1 MSFRKF
7 AIAWLVAVGAATAH
21 AQIVQVFDQVTLQP
35 IEGVALSHAA
45 SGTNAITDAR
55 GRADITALAAADSI
69 TFWRLGYRAIVR
81 SLAEIKAA
89 DHRVGLE
96 PIPLSLGEFVV
107 SANRWEQ
114 DPARVPDQITVISKR
129 DAAFANPGTAADL
142 LQQSGEVFVQRS
154 QLGGG
159 SPMLRGF
166 GANRVLIVVD
176 GVRMNNAIYRAGN
189 LQNVI
194 SVDAQA
200 LERAEV
206 VHGPGAMTYGS
217 DAIGGIMDF
226 HLLRPRFSSE
236 DDLDVSGGA
245 AARYGTAANEYGGH
259 VHLGLGLR
267 KVAVLGSASFTRF
280 GDLRMGSNGPKDYQ
294 RPWYAQ
300 TFNGVDSMV
309 MNSDPDL
316 QVGSGYDN
324 INLMGKLAYKP
335 VEQLELGFNYYFSTT
350 SDVPRYDRLIEVRP
364 NGLPRSAEWYY
375 GPQEWRM
382 ASFAAKHTAERGP
395 WSKARLTAAWQDYGE
410 SRHDRNFRN
419 MNMRTQTERVSG
431 LWLNLDMEKELSART
446 QVLYGAEYVSNAV
459 ESKGK
464 RVNQTTGA
472 ETIINSRYPDGSE
485 WSTASVYAGAMHDA
499 TERLTISGGARYNW
513 SALEARFDTSLFAYP
528 VTSTTLSNSA
538 LTGNAGLAWRPGTGW
553 KLSLDLST
561 GFRAPNIDDIGK
573 VFDSEPGAV
582 IVPNPQLKPEYAYSM
597 EAGVEK
603 TFKEK
608 VRVRVNAYHVLLD
621 DAMVRRPFTINGAD
635 SIEYEGDPSRV
646 DAIQNAAQARVVGF
660 TLGVDAKLFKYTSAF
675 VRYNWQDGVEQDD
688 ANTADVPLRHAPPPF
703 GQAGLAYERK
713 KLRVQ
718 LFAQFSGGFRFDDL
732 PPSEQAKQPIYA
744 LDAQG
749 RPHAPA
755 WHTLNVRGSYQ
766 ITKALLATLG
776 VENLTDQRYRPYSS
790 GITAPGRNLIVALR
804 ASF

>member
-1 MSFRKF
+1 MRAFSLCSVF
-7 AIAWLVAVGAATAH
+7 IATSIATA
-21 AQIVQVFDQVTLQP
+21 QQVTVIDAETSTSLPGATLLQ
-35 IEGVALSHAA
+35 AA
-45 SGTNAITDAR
+45 SGANAVTDAR
-55 GRADITALAAADSI
+55 GKAVLAGFNSTDSI
-69 TFWRLGYRAIVR
+69 AFRTIGYTTLTLTMQQVRQLGY
-81 SLAEIKAA
+81 K
-89 DHRVGLE
+89 VGLVRQ
-96 PIPLSLGEFVV
+96 PLALDAFVV

-226 HLLRPRFSSE
+226 HLLRPRFNSE

-294 RPWYAQ
+294 RPWYAL

-350 SDVPRYDRLIEVRP
+350 SDVPRYDRLIELRP

-382 ASFAAKHTAERGP
+382 ASFTAKHSAEKGP
-395 WSKARLTAAWQDYGE
+395 WSKARLTAAWQDYSE
-410 SRHDRNFRN
+410 SRNDRNFRN
-419 MNMRTQTERVSG
+419 VNLRTQTERVSG
-431 LWLNLDMEKELSART
+431 LWLNLDMEKELGTRT
-446 QVLYGAEYVSNAV
+446 QVLYGAEYVTNAV

-464 RVNQTTGA
+464 RVNQSTGA

-499 TERLTISGGARYNW
+499 TERLIISAGARYNW
-513 SALEARFDTSLFAYP
+513 SGLEARFDTSLFAYP
-528 VTSTTLSNSA
+528 VKSTTLSNSA

-582 IVPNPQLKPEYAYSM
+582 IVPNPQLKPEYAYSV

-660 TLGVDAKLFKYTSAF
+660 TLGVDAKLFKYTAAF

-688 ANTADVPLRHAPPPF
+688 ASTADVPLRHAPPPF
-703 GQAGLAYERK
+703 GQAGLTFERK

-718 LFAQFSGGFRFDDL
+718 LFAQFSGGFAFDDL

-749 RPHAPA
+749 KPHAPA

-776 VENLTDQRYRPYSS
+776 VENITDQRYRPYSS
-790 GITAPGRNLIVALR
+790 GITAPGRNVMVALR